1 MRLGVSR
8 AVRLAARELEGREG
22 SHELRMD
29 VADVGLD
36 LREQR
41 LLVLSLQDLS
51 APALDD
57 GCHPAVKTS

>member
-1 MRLGVSR
+1 
-8 AVRLAARELEGREG
+8 
-22 SHELRMD
+22 
-29 VADVGLD
+29 VGLD